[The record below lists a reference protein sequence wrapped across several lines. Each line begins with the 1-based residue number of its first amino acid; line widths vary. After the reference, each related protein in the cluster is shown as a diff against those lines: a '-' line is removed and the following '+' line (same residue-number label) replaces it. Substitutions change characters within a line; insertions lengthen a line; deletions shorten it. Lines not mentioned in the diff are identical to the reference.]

1 MLALMA
7 LGEFELLVLLAVRR
21 LGDEAYGVP
30 IRDEI
35 ERRTARAVAR
45 GAVYVTLDRL
55 VRKGHLRA
63 SMGDATP
70 QRGGRAKRYFEL
82 TPEGLKALKASLHAV
97 ERMQHGLALLPRR
110 S

>member
-1 MLALMA
+1 MA

-35 ERRTARAVAR
+35 EQRTARAVAR

-55 VRKGHLRA
+55 VRKRHLQA
-63 SMGDATP
+63 SMGDATAE
-70 QRGGRAKRYFEL
+70 RGGRAKRYFAL
-82 TPEGLKALKASLHAV
+82 TPAGLKALKAALHAV
-97 ERMQHGLALLPRR
+97 ERMQHGLSLIPRR